1 MSKSIRHVEVFEIAT
16 HDNFNE
22 ERYLRGNPDIAEA
35 VKKGDYAS
43 GWRHFKR
50 HGGKEYRKQESAS
63 YLRDIVALRKEKAER
78 IKTVLKK
85 DVSITQ
91 DGAHVFDYTGDERKR
106 EFDFEETAKVSSFFY
121 DQIPLDILNG
131 LPDGL
136 ILDCG
141 AGFRPVYYENVV
153 NYEIASYPTTD
164 VLGFAEDLPFADN
177 SFDAVFSFAVLEHI
191 KFPFQAA
198 GEISRVLKPGGKL
211 AVCAAFLQPLHGF
224 PHHYFNMTNLG
235 LKALFDK
242 EIDIERQFVDSG
254 TGPIS
259 SLTWFLR
266 RWAESL
272 PPHERKQFLK
282 IKVGDLLGQP
292 HEYFDKGFVSCL
304 PEENRVELA
313 SATSLVGSKKHLG
326 TLQNDQKN
334 T

>member
-1 MSKSIRHVEVFEIAT
+1 MSKSIRHVEVFEIVT
-16 HDNFNE
+16 HENYNE
-22 ERYLRGNPDIAEA
+22 ERYLLSNPDIALA
-35 VKKGDYAS
+35 VKKNTYSS

-50 HGGKEYRKQESAS
+50 HGGKEYRKQESSS
-63 YLRDIVALRKEKAER
+63 YHEDIIALRKEKAER
-78 IKTVLKK
+78 IKTIFKKGVL
-85 DVSITQ
+85 IEQ
-91 DGAHVFDYTGDERKR
+91 DDTHVFDYTGDERR
-106 EFDFEETAKVSSFFY
+106 RVFDFLETAKVSSFFY
-121 DQIPLDILNG
+121 DQIPLDILND

-198 GEISRVLKPGGKL
+198 GEICRVLKPGGKL

-235 LKALFDK
+235 LKVLFEK
-242 EIDIERQFVDSG
+242 EIDIERQFVESG
-254 TGPIS
+254 TGPIN

-266 RWAESL
+266 RWADSL
-272 PPHERKQFLK
+272 PLRERKQFLK
-282 IKVGDLLGQP
+282 AKVGDLLGQP

-304 PEENRVELA
+304 PEENRLELA
-313 SATSLVGSKKHLG
+313 SATSLVGSKKYLK
-326 TLQNDQKN
+326 TKQVI
-334 T
+334 